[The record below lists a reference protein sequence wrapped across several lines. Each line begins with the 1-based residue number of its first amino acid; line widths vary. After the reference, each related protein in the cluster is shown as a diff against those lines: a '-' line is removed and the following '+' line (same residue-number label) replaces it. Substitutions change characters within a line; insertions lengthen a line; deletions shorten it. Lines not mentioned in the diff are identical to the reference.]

1 MVRLQYDREDKLD
14 KIRTKTLT
22 MHLRGLLTLAA
33 LWGSAI
39 GQWPCREVSGGGDP
53 TLAGAIARP
62 IPVRP
67 IPLGAPDSQLAIV
80 SKHFPSQSD

>member
-1 MVRLQYDREDKLD
+1 
-14 KIRTKTLT
+14 
-22 MHLRGLLTLAA
+22 MHLRVLLTLAA

-62 IPVRP
+62 IPARP
-67 IPLGAPDSQLAIV
+67 IPLGAPLAACNCVKTLSRIPSQL
-80 SKHFPSQSD
+80 Q